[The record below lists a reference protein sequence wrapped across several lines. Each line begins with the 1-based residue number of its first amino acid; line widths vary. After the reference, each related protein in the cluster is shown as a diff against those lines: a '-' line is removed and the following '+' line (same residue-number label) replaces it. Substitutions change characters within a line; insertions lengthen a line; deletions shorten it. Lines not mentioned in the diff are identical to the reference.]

1 MSGLPALSALCV
13 FRKQHDLEMTEV
25 KLKQKVRAQ
34 LVNKL
39 VNKSFSMSGLK
50 PLILTTS
57 TTLNLTIPQ
66 GLQLSVFLVGGGGAA
81 DTSTAG
87 SSGFF
92 KHEILVLNETQSFV
106 LEVTIGKGGW
116 SSGVNGEITQQ
127 SGAFL
132 L

>member
-1 MSGLPALSALCV
+1 M
-13 FRKQHDLEMTEV
+13 REV

-39 VNKSFSMSGLK
+39 VNKSFSMSGFK

-57 TTLNLTIPQ
+57 TTLNMTIPQ
-66 GLQLSVFLVGGGGAA
+66 GSQLSVFLVGGGGAA

-106 LEVTIGKGGW
+106 LEVTIGKGGM
-116 SSGVNGEITQQ
+116 SSGANHNRSQQ

>member
-1 MSGLPALSALCV
+1 M
-13 FRKQHDLEMTEV
+13 
-25 KLKQKVRAQ
+25 
-34 LVNKL
+34 
-39 VNKSFSMSGLK
+39 
-50 PLILTTS
+50 TTS
-57 TTLNLTIPQ
+57 STLNVTVPQ
-66 GLQLSVFLVGGGGAA
+66 GSQLSVFAVGGGGAA
-81 DTSTAG
+81 NSGTAG